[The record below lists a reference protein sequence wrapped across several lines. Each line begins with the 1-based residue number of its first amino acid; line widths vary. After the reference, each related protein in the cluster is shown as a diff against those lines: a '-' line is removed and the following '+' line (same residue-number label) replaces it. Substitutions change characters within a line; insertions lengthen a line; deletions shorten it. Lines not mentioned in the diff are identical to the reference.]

1 MLNSRIPALG
11 PAKTGPSKHGQC
23 SRLRDALVFARGL
36 ARTPTTVIALALCI
50 WIMPATPEAAADDW
64 LQWRGPLGTGISQE
78 TGVPQKWS
86 QTENIR
92 WKVKLDGEGNS
103 SPIVVDSKVFITH
116 APTGSAQRELRCYD
130 RSDGSLLWTKGA
142 EYAEKEIT
150 HQTNPLCAS
159 SPVSDGERIVAW
171 FGSAGLYCFD
181 LNGEQRWKVE
191 TGKVDH
197 IWGYGS
203 SPIIYQNLVLLNFG
217 PGVNSYVAAFSLKD
231 GAEVWRRTFAEQV
244 SSKHEEYRGSWSTP
258 VIMPQGNSET
268 LLLSMPDRLWAVSP
282 LTGEDRWSC
291 GGLSKLLYT
300 SPLIAGDL
308 VVSMAGYNGPAIAVR
323 AEGTGDLTDTRRVW
337 LHEKGNP
344 QRVGS
349 GVVVGEHLYILNEP
363 GIAWCIHVPTGE
375 ITWKERLDGASS
387 WSSMTAV
394 DGHLQVTTMKGSTIL
409 LQADPTACQVIGINE
424 LGEMTRATPAYSN
437 GQIFIRTYQHLYCIE
452 ESQ

>member
-11 PAKTGPSKHGQC
+11 PAKPGQC
-23 SRLRDALVFARGL
+23 RRLPDALSYARGL
-36 ARTPTTVIALALCI
+36 ARTPTIVIAVALGI
-50 WIMPATPEAAADDW
+50 WMIPATPHAAADDW
-64 LQWRGPLGTGISQE
+64 LQWRGPLGTGISEE
-78 TGVPQKWS
+78 TGVPQRWS

-130 RSDGSLLWTKGA
+130 RSDGSLLWTQGA

-150 HQTNPLCAS
+150 HQTNPPCAS

-231 GAEVWRRTFAEQV
+231 GAEVWRRTFPEQV

-258 VIMPQGNSET
+258 VMMPQGNSET

-300 SPLIAGDL
+300 SPLIAGDV

-323 AEGTGDLTDTRRVW
+323 AEGTGDLTDTKRVW

-409 LQADPTACQVIGINE
+409 LEADPTACKVISTNE